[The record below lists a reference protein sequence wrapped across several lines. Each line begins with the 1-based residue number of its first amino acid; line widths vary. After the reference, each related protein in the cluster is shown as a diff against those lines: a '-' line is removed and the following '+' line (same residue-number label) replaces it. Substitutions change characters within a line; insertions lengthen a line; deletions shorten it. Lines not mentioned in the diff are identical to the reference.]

1 MPSTRRFSSDWPCWP
16 GPLAVARWP
25 GCTSERPGRDGS
37 STTFTLVP
45 ATGSSGSLMP
55 LASARFTTQLHRSS
69 GGQRTVPAKLELLLN
84 GRHFLE
90 DVGIHISPRQRI
102 RLLGSVAETVAFLHA
117 HSMAV
122 GDFSCKNIL
131 FSLQPAPSCFFID
144 CDSMWRDGESA
155 LPPGETPEWELPR
168 GEQLGT
174 PAGDV
179 YKFALLAL
187 RVHTGA
193 QHHRDPGRLPDST
206 WGPLRSLIERALAG
220 PQRDRPLITDWI
232 GPLAAA
238 AAAASA
244 NPGPGVVARSQIGRA
259 VARGGTRSPPGDESL
274 SGHAATTQRADARSA
289 SGPP

>member
-1 MPSTRRFSSDWPCWP
+1 MDGGLVPDWGSLHINRGDLGGLDMFDQGGEGFLFRVSRITGPHRQPLAFKEYRPGTVNAVNAEVLERLALLARSLGRGTLAWLYERAAWP
-16 GPLAVARWP
+16 GWIIDDLHAGAGHRVV
-25 GCTSERPGRDGS
+25 G
-37 STTFTLVP
+37 V
-45 ATGSSGSLMP
+45 LMP
-55 LASARFTTQLHRSS
+55 LASARFTTHLHRSS

-187 RVHTGA
+187 RMHTGA

-206 WGPLRSLIERALAG
+206 WG
-220 PQRDRPLITDWI
+220 
-232 GPLAAA
+232 
-238 AAAASA
+238 
-244 NPGPGVVARSQIGRA
+244 
-259 VARGGTRSPPGDESL
+259 
-274 SGHAATTQRADARSA
+274 SA
-289 SGPP
+289 SPV